1 MIRNAT
7 TEDLPRLLE
16 LGEAMHAESRYS
28 IMNFDREKVAG
39 LLTTLMTTDTGFLMV
54 AEKDGR
60 IIGGFAGIVSE
71 HWFSHDKLASDIAL
85 FIEQDARGG
94 MTAPRL
100 LRAFLTW
107 ADGHGVKVKD
117 IGVNTG
123 IHTNQTGR
131 LYEKLGGKL
140 AGLLYSFEGV

>member
-28 IMNFDREKVAG
+28 IMSFDREKVAG

-54 AEKDGR
+54 AETDGR

-85 FIEQDARGG
+85 FIEQEFRRQAKRGG
-94 MTAPRL
+94 DSGYLFRR
-100 LRAFLTW
+100 RARWVPILKFPDV
-107 ADGHGVKVKD
+107 A
-117 IGVNTG
+117 
-123 IHTNQTGR
+123 
-131 LYEKLGGKL
+131 L
-140 AGLLYSFEGV
+140 AGAGHLAQLFEG